1 MTPGLLRPEASVGTL
16 HPQDVEAAD
25 VSIFMLPLQSQ
36 AVHISSLGEGK
47 GPQPVKKF
55 PAKKKKPKQQKNNKQ
70 TKTLSR
76 SCKEDRMLERLI

>member
-55 PAKKKKPKQQKNNKQ
+55 PAKKKKTKTTKKQQTNKNPV
-70 TKTLSR
+70 TF
-76 SCKEDRMLERLI
+76 M

>member
-36 AVHISSLGEGK
+36 AVHISSLGLANQMH
-47 GPQPVKKF
+47 PHV
-55 PAKKKKPKQQKNNKQ
+55 AKAN
-70 TKTLSR
+70 TCEKTPTCL
-76 SCKEDRMLERLI
+76 